1 MGAETDSQ
9 LATAA
14 ADDTLGGPM
23 TRTGMRRRP
32 GSRRYSLGMMLA
44 GWAAAGLAVIVVSA
58 SLYAYA
64 KYRDV
69 WDGIKHETINVGGDR
84 PPKLS
89 NALNVLVIGSDT
101 RSGRNAKIGG
111 RAEGQRSDTVMVAHI
126 SPGGGRMT
134 VLSFPRDT
142 VVPIYGCPSE
152 PDGFA
157 GQAYAPG
164 AVEQINASFANGG
177 ANCLWKTIEHTT
189 GIRLDNFI
197 QLNFTGFIS
206 VINAVGGV
214 PVCLPR
220 AIHKSQYD
228 HLKLSAGR
236 HVLKGYKALQFWR
249 LREDFGL
256 GSDLQRIQRDQLLM
270 VGLVQ
275 KILKSGILHSPVKVW
290 EIIKD
295 IVKARALTT
304 DTGLTTTRIVTIARG
319 VSGISGKNINFIR
332 VPVVTYPAN
341 PNWVEF
347 DTSQTPKLF
356 NAIKR
361 DRALPKPAQV
371 KTGGGSKG
379 SKGNKSKKGQ
389 APKLLSASS
398 VSVNV
403 LNGSGVQG
411 IAGATSTALGERG
424 FHILSTASA
433 ADYGYHKSV
442 VEYAA
447 HADLSAAVT
456 VASQLPKTSPVV
468 LRQVSSITPGTVT
481 LILGSDF
488 TQLGPPPSQPV
499 GNLAGEYGGYQGSTN
514 PCKGYGSAFAN

>member
-1 MGAETDSQ
+1 
-9 LATAA
+9 
-14 ADDTLGGPM
+14 M
-23 TRTGMRRRP
+23 TRTSMRRRP
-32 GSRRYSLGMMLA
+32 GSRRYSVGMVLA
-44 GWAAAGLAVIVVSA
+44 GWTAVGLAVILVSA
-58 SLYAYA
+58 TLYGYA
-64 KYRDV
+64 KWRTV
-69 WDGIKHETINVGGDR
+69 WDGIKHVEIHDPNP

-89 NALNVLVIGSDT
+89 NALNILVIGSDS
-101 RSGRNAKIGG
+101 RSGRNGRIGG
-111 RAEGQRSDTVMVAHI
+111 PGDGQRSDTVMVAHV
-126 SPGGGRMT
+126 SPGGGRIT

-157 GQAYAPG
+157 GQNYQPD
-164 AVEQINASFANGG
+164 AVEQLNASFSAGG

-206 VINAVGGV
+206 VINAIGGV

-220 AIHKSQYD
+220 AIHKTQYD
-228 HLKLSAGR
+228 HLKLTAGR

-270 VGLVQ
+270 VGMVQ
-275 KILKSGILHSPVKVW
+275 KILKTGILHSLPKTW
-290 EIIKD
+290 TIIKD
-295 IVKARALTT
+295 IVQAHALTT
-304 DTGLTTTRIVTIARG
+304 DTGLTPGRIVDIARS
-319 VSGISGKNINFIR
+319 VSGISRKNINFIR
-332 VPVVTYPAN
+332 VPVVTYPSN

-356 NAIKR
+356 DAIRR
-361 DRALPKPAQV
+361 DRTLPKPAHA
-371 KTGGGSKG
+371 KTGNGSKSSNG
-379 SKGNKSKKGQ
+379 GKDEQSKTGQ
-389 APKLLSASS
+389 PPKLLSASS

-424 FHILSTASA
+424 FHILSTDSAQTASGA
-433 ADYGYHKSV
+433 PDYSYQKSV
-442 VEYAA
+442 VEYAGR
-447 HADLSAAVT
+447 ADLPAAVT

-468 LRQVSSITPGTVT
+468 LRQVSSVSSGTVT

-488 TQLGPPPSQPV
+488 TKLGPQPSQPV

-514 PCKGYGSAFAN
+514 PCKGYGGAFAN